1 MPTQLSTAGQPRNP
15 VSLRLYKVLSTHY
28 DDEDT
33 RRAIETLSDYFAP
46 PPASTSKVQVKGEE
60 QQKEKEN
67 EKASAAALPFVEGT
81 RGESAARAR
90 KHLRRDMELKLA
102 EGSRKFLDALGEVDA
117 VCIFSSGLSL
127 KFHSPCLRNYRMCK
141 KMLARCEWPVTMQ
154 RRNSH

>member
-1 MPTQLSTAGQPRNP
+1 MPTPLSILGQPRNP

-33 RRAIETLSDYFAP
+33 RKAIETISEYFAP
-46 PPASTSKVQVKGEE
+46 SSASTSKVQVKGDEDH
-60 QQKEKEN
+60 KEKDK
-67 EKASAAALPFVEGT
+67 EKTLPAALAFVEGT

-117 VCIFSSGLSL
+117 VRISSPWVFTEVSFSLS
-127 KFHSPCLRNYRMCK
+127 
-141 KMLARCEWPVTMQ
+141 
-154 RRNSH
+154 